1 MKSDPGNKADL
12 GCRGCIFEEMNF
24 SCNFGEFSCKNG
36 GFSFNFER
44 FSCKNH
50 CLVVIVKYWE
60 LLKEDSK
67 TELSFGDSQ
76 NKQFFLIGK
85 VIVCRVN
92 NCVFYRNLFHSFRY
106 TITIRENMIPKV

>member
-1 MKSDPGNKADL
+1 MKMGDL
-12 GCRGCIFEEMNF
+12 VVILRGLVVKII
-24 SCNFGEFSCKNG
+24 S
-36 GFSFNFER
+36 
-44 FSCKNH
+44 
-50 CLVVIVKYWE
+50 LVVIVKYWE

-67 TELSFGDSQ
+67 TEMSFGDSQ